1 MVAHALPAC
10 CLFNDSSSGDSDS
23 ETESECS
30 CTSEILCDGTR
41 GGYNRNS
48 G

>member
-1 MVAHALPAC
+1 MVAHALPALR
-10 CLFNDSSSGDSDS
+10 LFNDSSDDSD
-23 ETESECS
+23 TESECS